1 MAEHSFLQILVFSL
15 YLLSLVLMG
24 KHLHKIKRV
33 EDFSFVGIHLVTL
46 FLTIATIW
54 SL

>member
-1 MAEHSFLQILVFSL
+1 MAEHSFSQILVFSL

-24 KHLHKIKRV
+24 KYLYKVKRV
-33 EDFSFVGIHLVTL
+33 EDFSYVGIHLVTL
-46 FLTIATIW
+46 FLAIATIW